1 MAQRVRID
9 TMASDHF
16 DLLGFSRRYR
26 LEPRELEQ
34 RYQSLARETH
44 PDRFAQS
51 GDAER
56 RQALLRSTALN
67 EAYRTL
73 RDPLRR
79 AAYLVGL
86 HGMPIDGQDRDG
98 RGSVS
103 LPPEFLGEFLS
114 FREEFAEA
122 TPERAAVLQTQAQTE
137 RAALLKRLE
146 DALEGL
152 ADPPAPAPLLSAA
165 QLLLELRYYD
175 RFLAEL
181 ESDDE
186 ETPQ

>member
-1 MAQRVRID
+1 MGA
-9 TMASDHF
+9 DHF
-16 DLLGFSRRYR
+16 ELLGLPRRYA
-26 LEPRELEQ
+26 LDPRELEK
-34 RYQSLARETH
+34 RYQALAKETH

-51 GDAER
+51 GDTER

-67 EAYRTL
+67 EAYRML

-86 HGMPIDGQDRDG
+86 HGVPIDGQDRDG
-98 RGSVS
+98 RSSVP
-103 LPPEFLGEFLS
+103 LPPEFLGHFLS

-122 TPERAAVLQTQAQTE
+122 PPERAATLRTQAETE
-137 RAALLKRLE
+137 RGGLLKQLE
-146 DALEGL
+146 EALAGL
-152 ADPPAPAPLLSAA
+152 GESPERASVLIAA

-181 ESDDE
+181 EPDDE
-186 ETPQ
+186 DPL

>member
-1 MAQRVRID
+1 MGA
-9 TMASDHF
+9 DHF
-16 DLLGFSRRYR
+16 ELLGLPRRYV
-26 LEPRELEQ
+26 LDPRELEK
-34 RYQSLARETH
+34 RYQGLAKETH

-73 RDPLRR
+73 RAPLRR

-86 HGMPIDGQDRDG
+86 HGVPIDGQDRDG
-98 RGSVS
+98 RSAVP
-103 LPPEFLGEFLS
+103 LPPEFLGHFLS
-114 FREEFAEA
+114 FRVECAEA
-122 TPERAAVLQTQAQTE
+122 SPERAAALRSEAETD
-137 RAALLKRLE
+137 RSGLLKQLE
-146 DALEGL
+146 EALDGL
-152 ADPPAPAPLLSAA
+152 GDSPEHARVLTAA

-181 ESDDE
+181 EPDDE
-186 ETPQ
+186 DRL

>member
-1 MAQRVRID
+1 
-9 TMASDHF
+9 MASDHF
-16 DLLGFSRRYR
+16 DLLGLPRRYR
-26 LEPRELEQ
+26 LDPRELEQ

-44 PDRFAQS
+44 PDRFAQ
-51 GDAER
+51 GPDVQR

-79 AAYLVGL
+79 ATYLVGL
-86 HGMPIDGQDRDG
+86 HGASIDGQDRDG
-98 RGSVS
+98 RSAVP
-103 LPPEFLGEFLS
+103 LPPEFLGHFLA

-122 TPERAAVLQTQAQTE
+122 TPERAAALRSQAEAE
-137 RAALLKRLE
+137 RADLSRRLE
-146 DALEGL
+146 GTLEGL
-152 ADPPAPAPLLSAA
+152 AEPPEPSQVRVAA

-181 ESDDE
+181 ESEDSDE
-186 ETPQ
+186 ELR